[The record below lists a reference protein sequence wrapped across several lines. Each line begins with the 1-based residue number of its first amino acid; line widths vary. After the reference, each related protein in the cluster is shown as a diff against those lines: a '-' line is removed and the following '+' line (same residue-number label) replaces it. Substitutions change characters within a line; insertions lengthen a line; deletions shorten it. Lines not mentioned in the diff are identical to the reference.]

1 MQKQKKKRMLT
12 ISIFILEVTITTL
25 LAYLIRIGLH
35 HKRNFLE
42 VSADKGD
49 VYLGEIE
56 TSDGF
61 YDNEE
66 KLLSIGD
73 ECNFSPRGFE
83 VIKSRFSGSFKDL
96 NGFMT
101 LAYFYKYQCEST
113 VLNFSYNCKI
123 TNGKCKLIIIDS
135 SKEKIVTSIDLNGE
149 GNKDVEINKT
159 GNYYVRLVG
168 EEASGDI
175 EVNASGPN
183 IVYHFTV
190 HQDKVGLYDYN

>member
-1 MQKQKKKRMLT
+1 MQEEKKKRILT
-12 ISIFILEVTITTL
+12 ISIFILAVTIITL
-25 LAYLIRIGLH
+25 LSYLIRMGLH
-35 HKRNFLE
+35 HERNFLE

-56 TSDGF
+56 TSNGF

-73 ECNFSPRGFE
+73 ECNFSPYGFE
-83 VIKSRFSGSFKDL
+83 IKKSRFSGSFKDL

-123 TNGKCKLIIIDS
+123 TDGRCKLIIIDS
-135 SKEKIVTSIDLNGE
+135 SKEKIVASVDLNGE
-149 GNKDVEINKT
+149 GNIDVKINKT
-159 GNYYVRLVG
+159 GNYYVRVVG
-168 EEASGDI
+168 EEATGDI

-183 IVYHFTV
+183 IVYNFIV
-190 HQDKVGLYDYN
+190 HKDKIGLYDYD

>member
-1 MQKQKKKRMLT
+1 M
-12 ISIFILEVTITTL
+12 
-25 LAYLIRIGLH
+25 
-35 HKRNFLE
+35 
-42 VSADKGD
+42 
-49 VYLGEIE
+49 
-56 TSDGF
+56 
-61 YDNEE
+61 
-66 KLLSIGD
+66 
-73 ECNFSPRGFE
+73 
-83 VIKSRFSGSFKDL
+83 
-96 NGFMT
+96 
-101 LAYFYKYQCEST
+101 
-113 VLNFSYNCKI
+113 
-123 TNGKCKLIIIDS
+123 IIIDS